1 MGWIENLKNHLLW
14 KNKFR
19 NRLRLTT
26 TFYQYPQLP
35 NLFYFLPYR
44 QIFQRFSHFSNT
56 NHCKKFSLAFFLLE
70 WKKKR
75 THFAPL
81 FVIVH
86 VSSTRYT
93 PIKNLMSIFLSF
105 LYFLS
110 LSNSHSILFIFH
122 SRHTS
127 ATHAHIRKQKEKN
140 FYFSF
145 PFFFFFASI
154 FRSSFPAR
162 GHIISYI
169 LWRVGIQPTFSD

>member
-1 MGWIENLKNHLLW
+1 M
-14 KNKFR
+14 
-19 NRLRLTT
+19 
-26 TFYQYPQLP
+26 
-35 NLFYFLPYR
+35 
-44 QIFQRFSHFSNT
+44 
-56 NHCKKFSLAFFLLE
+56 
-70 WKKKR
+70 KKKR

-145 PFFFFFASI
+145 PFFFFFRQYLSFVLSCSWAHNFLHFVARRYTADI
-154 FRSSFPAR
+154 FRLDFQDFSAFLELIYSVF
-162 GHIISYI
+162 S
-169 LWRVGIQPTFSD
+169 TFLTVF